1 MKNSVSSYMNS
12 MKHFLCYSLLLV
24 CLNTFSQSD
33 STSTSTNSAT
43 ATNTTPAVP
52 LTDSMMVNNIPDSLL
67 KKKPKH
73 VFEMISVEAGPGLTL
88 PAGNFASGDF
98 NNILAGYAKEGFSIG
113 ANVYIKVH
121 QYVNAMIGYARC
133 MNTFDNVS
141 FEANALYGTKNFS
154 LTTNSNWVSNFMQ
167 VGGSGMIPLDE
178 ENYLTPRMLF
188 GVCVNKSPSYETV
201 PTGTVSSGVP
211 VTVDAHREVKF
222 AFRIGVGLRKY
233 IGKMFY
239 LSLNPDFYH
248 TSLKNNI
255 NQIYFPKQTASYQ
268 SISIIN
274 INVGVG
280 FRMY

>member
-1 MKNSVSSYMNS
+1 

-33 STSTSTNSAT
+33 STSTSTNSASSS
-43 ATNTTPAVP
+43 NTTPAVP
-52 LTDSMMVNNIPDSLL
+52 LTDSMLVNNIPDSLL
-67 KKKPKH
+67 KKKPVH

-113 ANVYIKVH
+113 ANVYVKVH
-121 QYVNAMIGYARC
+121 QYVNAMLGYSRC
-133 MNTFDNVS
+133 MNTFDNTS

-154 LTTNSNWVSNFMQ
+154 LSTNSNWISNFML

-178 ENYLTPRMLF
+178 ENYLTPRVLF
-188 GVCVNKSPSYETV
+188 GMCISKSPSYETFS
-201 PTGTVSSGVP
+201 TSTASKGVP
-211 VTVDAHREVKF
+211 VVVDARREVKF
-222 AFRIGVGLRKY
+222 AIRIGVGLRKY
-233 IGKMFY
+233 INKSFY
-239 LSLNPDFYH
+239 LSLNPDFYKV
-248 TSLKNNI
+248 TLKNNI
-255 NQIYFPKQTASYQ
+255 NQIYFPAQATTYQ